1 MIFVTKQTLIELL
14 NKALEL
20 EHAAIVQ
27 YLSHA
32 EVVNGLNADPIIARL
47 KEIAGDEIKHA
58 QMFRD
63 VIGSL
68 GGVPT
73 TAMAKTYPGRNIKQ
87 ILEQNLKNEMEAV
100 ETYKGILEALKKEN
114 LKYEDMRIE
123 HEVRHVIIDEMEHI
137 EELRILLGLI

>member
-1 MIFVTKQTLIELL
+1 L

-20 EHAAIVQ
+20 EHGAAIQ

-32 EVVNGLNADPIIARL
+32 EIINGLNAEPIISRL
-47 KEIAGDEIKHA
+47 KEIAGDELKHA

-63 VIGSL
+63 MIGALGGTPSL
-68 GGVPT
+68 GV
-73 TAMAKTYPGRNIKQ
+73 AKTYPGRNVKQ

-100 ETYKGILEALKKEN
+100 DAYKGILEALKKEN
-114 LKYEDMRIE
+114 LKYEDVRLE

-137 EELRILLGLI
+137 EELRILLALI